1 MLIGSAKWRVS
12 VPLKF
17 LRVITRKKA
26 EMKGEVMKNHIFYVS
41 FLLLIV
47 STAHARFGG
56 MSDEYVAVSF
66 SSLYPMSP
74 LKKTKALATQLWSE
88 VNAASEDVGT
98 RDNLESSIV
107 DFAHTVLDLYTSCDF
122 LIKDV
127 QAQLN
132 GTGVRY
138 QYKNTQK
145 TLEEMRYLADLIG
158 ELEQKFDQTMD
169 GHVSDQAACVKVV
182 LDCIKKKM
190 ERTLQSAP

>member
-1 MLIGSAKWRVS
+1 
-12 VPLKF
+12 
-17 LRVITRKKA
+17 
-26 EMKGEVMKNHIFYVS
+26 MKNHIFYAS
-41 FLLLIV
+41 FLLLV
-47 STAHARFGG
+47 LSTAHASFGG
-56 MSDEYVAVSF
+56 VPDEHIAVSF

-74 LKKTKALATQLWSE
+74 VKKTKVLATQLWSE
-88 VNAASEDVGT
+88 VNAAVEDVGT
-98 RDNLESSIV
+98 RDNLENSIV
-107 DFAHTVLDLYTSCDF
+107 NFAHTVLDLYTSCDF
-122 LIKDV
+122 LIKDI

-132 GTGVRY
+132 GTGTRY

-158 ELEQKFDQTMD
+158 SLEQTFDRAMD